1 MTNHPN
7 RNTKVELEIVGG
19 AMARYLAK
27 FSKRHFSSFEAAG
40 KYMDRVATYLDEM
53 GVRAAHP
60 MTAYNSAGLDI
71 TAECW
76 AAFEAWYANDLR

>member
-7 RNTKVELEIVGG
+7 RSTKVELKIVGG

-27 FSKRHFSSFEAAG
+27 FPKRHFSSVEAAG

-60 MTAYNSAGLDI
+60 MTAYDSAGHDI
-71 TAECW
+71 TVDCW
-76 AAFEAWYANDLR
+76 AAVQ